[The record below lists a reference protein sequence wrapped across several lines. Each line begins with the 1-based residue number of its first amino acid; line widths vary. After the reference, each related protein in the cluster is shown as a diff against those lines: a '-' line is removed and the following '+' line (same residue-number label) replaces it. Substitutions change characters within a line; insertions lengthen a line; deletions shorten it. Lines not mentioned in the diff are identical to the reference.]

1 MRRSQTVFYNFLR
14 VERSELEILVVAV
27 LQRSQAQSM
36 CGASMQSTT
45 IGDGDENEG
54 DRNLDGYCW
63 LGADLETRATSDL
76 ALDSHDTPL
85 PLSLGNNEA
94 TIFNFTSMVEITFCD
109 HECYVNKV
117 VCCVP
122 Y

>member
-63 LGADLETRATSDL
+63 LGADLRLGQLLTWQSRHAPSSQPWQQRGYHLEL
-76 ALDSHDTPL
+76 HKHGQDSFLRP
-85 PLSLGNNEA
+85 
-94 TIFNFTSMVEITFCD
+94 
-109 HECYVNKV
+109 
-117 VCCVP
+117 
-122 Y
+122 